1 MTHQPASRCR
11 YHAEQPAH
19 WHCPSC
25 HLDLCKRC
33 RPHAEL
39 LPIEIACPLCRQEMV
54 EIDNPLDLRRE
65 LLAGLRRQAT
75 PVSIALI
82 TTLAL
87 AFAIAP
93 AGSAGLLLAIPVLAV
108 FGLWLAM
115 TARHA
120 GENRPTAPTMSNL
133 TDIDELDYGLRTGV
147 FAWPYFALLLLGLWL
162 ESAGIVLLSAIV
174 TGVVLP
180 ASLMAT
186 LVRGK
191 AGAGLTPE
199 LPMRI
204 ARRLRRSYLALA
216 GLVLA
221 CVAAPALTG
230 LALSGV
236 LPAPLLGGVMAP
248 TVAWLLLGCSHLIGV
263 VLYRHRRILDYDAG
277 VDRLDRPARPAA
289 AVYEPALL
297 AADADIL
304 LEERRVKAARL
315 HLGEALTQYPDDPDL
330 NQRFDQL
337 VSEVIGPVEFRNHI
351 ERRLHR
357 LVSRRQRAAAA
368 DLWQRFSPR
377 LGDWL
382 PRNSLTRYQLA
393 LELDLRGEHSTAFR
407 LLIKLTRGEPGFD
420 QVAEAWLEAARI
432 LDEHLDDPEKAR
444 QLRQVVVQRYPDRA
458 RKWLARWQQPQA
470 RPGPAAS
477 AAGQPA

>member
-1 MTHQPASRCR
+1 MTHQPAPRCR
-11 YHAEQPAH
+11 YHAEQHAH

-25 HLDLCKRC
+25 QLDLCKRC
-33 RPHAEL
+33 RPYAEL
-39 LPIEIACPLCRQEMV
+39 LPIEIACPLCRQDMV

-65 LLAGLRRQAT
+65 LLDGLRRQAT
-75 PVSIALI
+75 PISIAL
-82 TTLAL
+82 TATLAL
-87 AFAIAP
+87 VFAIAP
-93 AGSAGLLLAIPVLAV
+93 PGSAGLLLAVPVLAV
-108 FGLWLAM
+108 FGVWLAM

-120 GENRPTAPTMSNL
+120 GENRPAPPAMANI
-133 TDIDELDYGLRTGV
+133 TDIDELDYGLRTGM
-147 FAWPYFALLLLGLWL
+147 FAWPFFGLFLLGLWL
-162 ESAGIVLLSAIV
+162 ESGALVGLSAIAA
-174 TGVVLP
+174 GLLMP

-191 AGAGLTPE
+191 ASAGLAPE
-199 LPMRI
+199 LPIRI
-204 ARRLRRSYLALA
+204 ARTLRRSYLALA

-221 CVAAPALTG
+221 CTVVPALAG
-230 LALSGV
+230 LALSAV
-236 LPAPLLGGVMAP
+236 LPATLLGGVLAP
-248 TVAWLLLGCSHLIGV
+248 AVAWLLLGCSHLVGL

-277 VDRLDRPARPAA
+277 VDRLDRPARPAP

-297 AADADIL
+297 AANADIL
-304 LEERRVKAARL
+304 LRERRVKAARL
-315 HLGEALTQYPDDPDL
+315 HLGEALTRYPDDPDL

-337 VSEVIGPVEFRNHI
+337 VSEVIGPREFRNHI

-357 LVSRRQRAAAA
+357 LASHRQRAAAA

-393 LELDLRGEHSTAFR
+393 LELDQRGEHSTAFR

-432 LDEHLDDPEKAR
+432 LDDHLNDPDKAR

-458 RKWLARWQQPQA
+458 RKWLARWQRPQSP
-470 RPGPAAS
+470 PGPTAS